1 VLVSTNF
8 EDRRVTIY
16 QELDRQG
23 GSTWSQ
29 VFSLAIVQMT
39 AVQDRIKA
47 FKANNA
53 KAAPAPQPQPTPA
66 IVNDGISVKPK
77 TESVLSPPRR
87 PRNISGKAV
96 TLANDFAKSQGS
108 QQSSVVPVTKL
119 LGAGATKVLGEANI
133 SSDAIQA
140 RAGSALDSILKLP
153 IAAPFRQTFSR
164 RIAYVVC
171 GTPSSRASIIIDA
184 VTALS
189 TLATHSLKED
199 QPGQVQKS
207 VGVLARTIAATI
219 CDIQDFIKT
228 APPHW
233 TDINFTPRDRTAP
246 EDVAAILTACK
257 AGLEQILRSF
267 GEYFGAIGVSSD
279 EAKLWKNLAA
289 KPKESVPRPSTPEM
303 RNVR

>member
-1 VLVSTNF
+1 
-8 EDRRVTIY
+8 
-16 QELDRQG
+16 LDRQD

-29 VFSLAIVQMT
+29 VFTLAIAQLT

-47 FKANNA
+47 YKSENA
-53 KAAPAPQPQPTPA
+53 KATPAAPPASTPA
-66 IVNDGISVKPK
+66 IANDAIGVKPK

-108 QQSSVVPVTKL
+108 QQSAVIPVHKL
-119 LGAGATKVLGEANI
+119 LEAGAHKLLGEANV

-153 IAAPFRQTFSR
+153 VAAPFRQTFSR
-164 RIAYVVC
+164 RILCIVC
-171 GTPSSRASIIIDA
+171 GTPSSRASIVVDA
-184 VTALS
+184 ATALS

-199 QPGQVQKS
+199 QPGQVQKNI
-207 VGVLARTIAATI
+207 GLLARTIAATI
-219 CDIQDFIKT
+219 CDIQDLIKT

-233 TDINFTPRDRTAP
+233 TDIYFTPRDRTAP

-267 GEYFGAIGVSSD
+267 GEYFGAIGISGD
-279 EAKLWKNLAA
+279 EAKLWKNLVA
-289 KPKESVPRPSTPEM
+289 KPKEPVPRPTTPEM
-303 RNVR
+303 RTVR